1 MKLLNFKTL
10 TKGFSLI
17 EVVVS
22 LLILSITFTALIL
35 LLFNRSVFAL
45 KSNSPISRAFRLV
58 ILILALTIALRWNYV
73 VAGFVFAMQKVD
85 TEELVWGLMA
95 VYLSGIG
102 LQGFREDTE
111 APWRRGFGTFGAIIS
126 LFFLSMAIDTEIFRY
141 MTWMFIG
148 IVAFGFGILYM
159 NRLGEVSQLYDM
171 AGQAN
176 PPAEDLEQ
184 EPKKQEEE
192 LTTDDN

>member
-1 MKLLNFKTL
+1 
-10 TKGFSLI
+10 
-17 EVVVS
+17 
-22 LLILSITFTALIL
+22 
-35 LLFNRSVFAL
+35 
-45 KSNSPISRAFRLV
+45 
-58 ILILALTIALRWNYV
+58 
-73 VAGFVFAMQKVD
+73 
-85 TEELVWGLMA
+85 MA

-171 AGQAN
+171 AEQVTSATN
-176 PPAEDLEQ
+176 DLES
-184 EPKKQEEE
+184 EAKKEEE
-192 LTTDDN
+192 LATDDNE